1 MGADTTPPSG
11 RVLKNELYGVRHL
24 ANTWSENSRRPCE
37 PLCTGFF
44 GTLLGRESARFNLPR
59 GERVTQL
66 DLHRAAPPSQRGV
79 LGPELSINGDG
90 RPGRDGASRGH
101 DPDHHFLRPFPPVLA
116 GGNGSEIVDVDDN
129 RRVDYLNNYTS
140 LILGHAHPKVLAER
154 VAAVDQV
161 RFTNSGTEATMAA
174 LRLARAFTGR
184 HKVARFEASY
194 HGTHD

>member
-1 MGADTTPPSG
+1 M
-11 RVLKNELYGVRHL
+11 
-24 ANTWSENSRRPCE
+24 
-37 PLCTGFF
+37 
-44 GTLLGRESARFNLPR
+44 
-59 GERVTQL
+59 
-66 DLHRAAPPSQRGV
+66 
-79 LGPELSINGDG
+79 
-90 RPGRDGASRGH
+90 
-101 DPDHHFLRPFPPVLA
+101 
-116 GGNGSEIVDVDDN
+116 DVDDN